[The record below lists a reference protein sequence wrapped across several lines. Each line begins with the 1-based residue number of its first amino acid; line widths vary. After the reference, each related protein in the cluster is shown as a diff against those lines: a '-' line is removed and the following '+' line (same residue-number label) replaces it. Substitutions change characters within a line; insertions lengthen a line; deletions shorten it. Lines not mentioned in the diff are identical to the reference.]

1 MTRRPHPPTAPCP
14 ACRAPKAPGQ
24 YLCRTC
30 WFTVPAPA
38 RRALN
43 RRDTKAT
50 ARLRAL
56 LGHINRGL
64 PLAELEIT
72 P

>member
-1 MTRRPHPPTAPCP
+1 MRNAPCP
-14 ACRAPKAPGQ
+14 ACRAPKAAGQ
-24 YLCRTC
+24 YLCRAC

-43 RRDTKAT
+43 QRDTRAM

-56 LGHINRGL
+56 LDHINRGL

-72 P
+72 A